1 MFLKN
6 ETQQST
12 VSELDLNKI
21 RTKIIWIKYEI

>member
-6 ETQQST
+6 KTQQST